1 MLGAS
6 DFRRI
11 VLGMEGA
18 FEGAHMGHPD
28 FRAHGRI
35 FATLNA
41 EETRGVVML
50 TPEQQQIVLADHAAM
65 FEPAAGAWGRSGS
78 TWVILDAA
86 DEDAVGEAVTLAWQN
101 AAAKAAARVTA
112 RKKPAA
118 PPARRAKAT
127 TVRKKTP
134 HDVRKKAV
142 ASARKKSASSAG
154 KKSRR

>member
-1 MLGAS
+1 MLRAS

-50 TPEQQQIVLADHAAM
+50 TPDQQQTFLADHPAI

-78 TWVILDAA
+78 TWVNLDAA
-86 DEDAVGEAVTLAWQN
+86 DEDTMGEAVTLAWQN
-101 AAAKAAARVTA
+101 AAAKAAATVAA
-112 RKKPAA
+112 RKTPAA
-118 PPARRAKAT
+118 RAS
-127 TVRKKTP
+127 
-134 HDVRKKAV
+134 KKA
-142 ASARKKSASSAG
+142 APRLARTKTTSSSRKKSASSAR
-154 KKSRR
+154 KEPRR

>member
-1 MLGAS
+1 MLAR

-11 VLGMEGA
+11 VLGMAGA
-18 FEGAHMGHPD
+18 IEASHMGHPD

-50 TPEQQQIVLADHAAM
+50 TPEQQQTLLADHAAM

-78 TWVILDAA
+78 TWINLDAA
-86 DEDAVGEAVTLAWQN
+86 DQDTVGEAVTLAWQN
-101 AAAKAAARVTA
+101 AAAKAAT

-118 PPARRAKAT
+118 SARNKAPRAPKKARR
-127 TVRKKTP
+127 
-134 HDVRKKAV
+134 
-142 ASARKKSASSAG
+142 
-154 KKSRR
+154 

>member
-1 MLGAS
+1 MLRAS

-50 TPEQQQIVLADHAAM
+50 TPEQQQTFLADHSAM
-65 FEPAAGAWGRSGS
+65 FEAGPGAWGRSGS
-78 TWVILDAA
+78 TWVNLDAA
-86 DEDAVGEAVTLAWQN
+86 DEDAIGEAVTLAWQN
-101 AAAKAAARVTA
+101 AAAKAAARSAGKAGA
-112 RKKPAA
+112 RKKPPARASEKAA
-118 PPARRAKAT
+118 PTARRKT
-127 TVRKKTP
+127 TASSRKQSARRTRKKP
-134 HDVRKKAV
+134 
-142 ASARKKSASSAG
+142 
-154 KKSRR
+154 RR

>member
-1 MLGAS
+1 MLRPS

-50 TPEQQQIVLADHAAM
+50 TPEQQQTFLADHQAM
-65 FEPAAGAWGRSGS
+65 FESAPGAWGRSGS
-78 TWVILDAA
+78 TWVNLDAA
-86 DEDAVGEAVTLAWQN
+86 DEDTIGEAVTLAWQN
-101 AAAKAAARVTA
+101 AAAKAAAK
-112 RKKPAA
+112 KKPAA
-118 PPARRAKAT
+118 RKTRPTARKARPVAK
-127 TVRKKTP
+127 
-134 HDVRKKAV
+134 
-142 ASARKKSASSAG
+142 KKSA
-154 KKSRR
+154 KKTKRRR

>member
-1 MLGAS
+1 MLAS

-18 FEGAHMGHPD
+18 FEASHMGHPD

-50 TPEQQQIVLADHAAM
+50 TPDQQHTLLSEHPAT

-78 TWVILDAA
+78 TWVNLDAA
-86 DEDAVGEAVTLAWQN
+86 DEDTIGEAVTLAWQN
-101 AAAKAAARVTA
+101 AAAKAAAKGSAQRKPPARASAKAAAPKA
-112 RKKPAA
+112 RKKTKP
-118 PPARRAKAT
+118 RR
-127 TVRKKTP
+127 
-134 HDVRKKAV
+134 
-142 ASARKKSASSAG
+142 
-154 KKSRR
+154 